1 MTHLTRGRAQATG
14 PAGRAGGA
22 RYSQQSFLPVV
33 FLEWALPVLSTARGP
48 PLTRQRGFPQGHR
61 KAAFL
66 AGAWRCTSK
75 KSHKLQTA
83 PGPESVWTGAP
94 SPQAQTPSPNV
105 PEPSTPVHKHHSS
118 LTAEHQL
125 PPAPPPRKAWPQ
137 RTGGL
142 AVAPMG
148 KELGFGQTCS
158 PELQSHH
165 SHGRH
170 RQPHCMA
177 VAPLPSPG
185 GAQPP
190 LTEAPEVQLSLC
202 SGLASKFSRKQRRDS
217 GLTASLACF
226 DLLPL
231 LRVWG
236 CGEQPMRPHFAS
248 VILEHETLNLLFFF
262 MPLAQHPIGV
272 QTHPFGLPRIQA

>member
-83 PGPESVWTGAP
+83 SGPESVWTGAP

-118 LTAEHQL
+118 LNAEH
-125 PPAPPPRKAWPQ
+125 PPHQEKP
-137 RTGGL
+137 GL
-142 AVAPMG
+142 R
-148 KELGFGQTCS
+148 ELGAWQWRPWARSLG
-158 PELQSHH
+158 LGRRVHQSS
-165 SHGRH
+165 SHTTAMEG
-170 RQPHCMA
+170 
-177 VAPLPSPG
+177 
-185 GAQPP
+185 
-190 LTEAPEVQLSLC
+190 
-202 SGLASKFSRKQRRDS
+202 
-217 GLTASLACF
+217 TASLAAW
-226 DLLPL
+226 L
-231 LRVWG
+231 
-236 CGEQPMRPHFAS
+236 
-248 VILEHETLNLLFFF
+248 
-262 MPLAQHPIGV
+262 
-272 QTHPFGLPRIQA
+272 